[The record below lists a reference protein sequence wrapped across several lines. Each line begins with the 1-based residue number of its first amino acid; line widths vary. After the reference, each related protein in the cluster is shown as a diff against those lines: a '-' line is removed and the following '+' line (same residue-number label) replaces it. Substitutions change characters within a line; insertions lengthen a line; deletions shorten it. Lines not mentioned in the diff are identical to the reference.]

1 MKNTDKPATQKHI
14 SKLQIF
20 IFRYKHKAM
29 GWQSCWDFAASL
41 TVEVHSSLL
50 VEYCIERK
58 QQGAQQ
64 NIFIH
69 LGLMAE
75 FLEKV

>member
-1 MKNTDKPATQKHI
+1 M
-14 SKLQIF
+14 
-20 IFRYKHKAM
+20 
-29 GWQSCWDFAASL
+29 
-41 TVEVHSSLL
+41 HSSLL
-50 VEYCIERK
+50 AEYCIERK

-75 FLEKV
+75 FLESLGELQTRVARPLFNGLWSEGGNMLEEGNQRRIGAGCRS